1 MAVAYPGQD
10 LTYPRMNDHVS
21 LLQPNSSAAE
31 LGTHWF
37 ALRVHTR
44 KEAFVAAQLESQGVE
59 CFLPLYKNMRKWSDR
74 VKELQQP
81 LFPSYLFSRFNY
93 QDRRPVIMT
102 PGVLQVVGNGRTA
115 LPIPDEE
122 ISAIQSAVTSGLDH
136 QPWPYVEVG
145 ERVRVVYGS
154 LSGLEGILVSF
165 KGSNR
170 VVLSVSLLRRSVA
183 VEMEAAWLASVAE
196 RSQASDSSPRLRPTA
211 VASLAR

>member
-1 MAVAYPGQD
+1 
-10 LTYPRMNDHVS
+10 VS
-21 LLQPNSSAAE
+21 LFQHNSSASE

-44 KEAFVAAQLESQGVE
+44 KEACVASQLGSHGVE
-59 CFLPLYKNMRKWSDR
+59 CFLPLYKSTRKWSDR

-93 QDRRPVIMT
+93 QDRRAVVMT

-122 ISAIQSAVTSGLDH
+122 ISAIQTAVTSGLAH

-154 LSGLEGILVSF
+154 LSGLEGILVNF

-183 VEMEAAWLASVAE
+183 VEMDAAWLVPAGERRQAASGSAG
-196 RSQASDSSPRLRPTA
+196 LRPVP